1 MWLLF
6 VPMVMFLVVIL
17 VATLFAGM
25 FWVIGA
31 SWPWLLIGLGMW
43 LFWRDDGRH
52 RRARHRRLAWE
63 SGSRHGR
70 KSDRREP
77 SAERQPPAEKRADP
91 TPLPQSELP
100 VDIRVK
106 VEQIRRKVDVL
117 LGYANRFPPFSQD
130 LYLVRQT
137 ASDYLPRTIDT
148 YLSLPKPTAEKPLSA
163 SGKTAHE
170 ELKAQ
175 LDLLDSKLDD
185 IAQDLE
191 RQDTDRLLANRRFL
205 EQRFGLR
212 ENQPVIDGRAGAAQ
226 SGTIGKVFVTDRS
239 GGDR

>member
-6 VPMVMFLVVIL
+6 IPVVIVVVL
-17 VATLFAGM
+17 LFSLLATLFAGM
-25 FWVIGA
+25 AWVIGGT
-31 SWPWLLIGLGMW
+31 WPWLLIGLGMW

-63 SGSRHGR
+63 TGTRHGH

-77 SAERQPPAEKRADP
+77 SAERQQPAEKRSDP
-91 TPLPQSELP
+91 SPLPPSELP

-117 LGYANRFPPFSQD
+117 LSYADRFPPFSQD

-212 ENQPVIDGRAGAAQ
+212 DKQQVLDSHPGAA
-226 SGTIGKVFVTDRS
+226 SVA
-239 GGDR
+239 

>member
-6 VPMVMFLVVIL
+6 IPILILVVLVLSIGAGVVAIVGAGWPWIL
-17 VATLFAGM
+17 IAVGVWM
-25 FWVIGA
+25 FWHE
-31 SWPWLLIGLGMW
+31 
-43 LFWRDDGRH
+43 DGRH
-52 RRARHRRLAWE
+52 HRARQARWARA
-63 SGSRHGR
+63 SGPVPQVADDRHGHR
-70 KSDRREP
+70 HDKRGGSTVEKPKSEP
-77 SAERQPPAEKRADP
+77 AQTRQP
-91 TPLPQSELP
+91 ELP
-100 VDIRVK
+100 IDVQVK

-117 LGYANRFPPFSQD
+117 IGYADRFPPFSQD

-148 YLSLPKPTAEKPLSA
+148 YLAMVDRQAAEKPMTPE
-163 SGKTAHE
+163 GKTAHQ

-205 EQRFGLR
+205 EQRFGMR
-212 ENQPVIDGRAGAAQ
+212 DPAGHIDFA
-226 SGTIGKVFVTDRS
+226 
-239 GGDR
+239 